1 VTASFARRGGKA
13 HEPLVGRIVHSALIY
28 WGIVFA
34 LGFALGTVRV
44 LVVIPQLGSE
54 TLAVALELPLM
65 LAGSWIAARWLIRR
79 KGPFIGVE
87 RALIGALAFA
97 ILMVAEAALA
107 GIVFDERLSARFA
120 SLTTLPDLLGLSGQL
135 VFAAMPLLVGK
146 SPGLD
151 SR

>member
-1 VTASFARRGGKA
+1 M
-13 HEPLVGRIVHSALIY
+13 GRIVHSALIY

-44 LVVIPQLGSE
+44 LVVIPRLGSE

-79 KGPFIGVE
+79 KGPFTTVE
-87 RALIGALAFA
+87 RALLGGLAFA

-107 GIVFDERLSARFA
+107 GILFGETLSAWIA
-120 SLTTLPDLLGLSGQL
+120 SLTTLPGLLGLSGQV

-146 SPGLD
+146 QPAQVSP
-151 SR
+151 